1 MLMSFGEVLTVF
13 ALFLAFCSA
22 KRDAELYCGACHVLV
37 DEIDYAIKQIDPRKT
52 IQVGSFR
59 VDPKGDQKTW
69 EIPYAR
75 SEVYLTELVETV
87 CERMNQYA
95 QSTNPQTQKK
105 TYVRTSSRNGE
116 TLSLSNISMNQDIS
130 KALRF
135 ACESI
140 IEDFEDDIVKLF
152 SKEGPKLH
160 ELQNSLCLDTAELCT
175 EPAAEKQVTK
185 PGENAET
192 AEAET
197 TEAETIE
204 TEGTETESSKPEGS
218 QPEAGEIHEDL

>member
-1 MLMSFGEVLTVF
+1 MLMNFGEVLTVL
-13 ALFLAFCSA
+13 ALFWVFCSA

-37 DEIDYAIKQIDPRKT
+37 DEIDYAIRQIDPRKT

-59 VDPKGDQKTW
+59 VDPKGNQKTW

-87 CERMNQYA
+87 CEKMNQYA
-95 QSTNPQTQKK
+95 QSTDPDTQKK
-105 TYVRTSSRNGE
+105 SYVRTSSRNGE

-140 IEDFEDDIVKLF
+140 IEDFEDDMVKLF

-160 ELQNSLCLDTAELCT
+160 ELQNSLCMETAELCS
-175 EPAAEKQVTK
+175 EPASEKQVTK
-185 PGENAET
+185 PAAER

-197 TEAETIE
+197 TEAETTE
-204 TEGTETESSKPEGS
+204 TEGTEPENTESEGT
-218 QPEAGEIHEDL
+218 QPEATEAREDL

>member
-1 MLMSFGEVLTVF
+1 MQSYTV
-13 ALFLAFCSA
+13 
-22 KRDAELYCGACHVLV
+22 
-37 DEIDYAIKQIDPRKT
+37 
-52 IQVGSFR
+52 
-59 VDPKGDQKTW
+59 

-87 CERMNQYA
+87 CEKMNQYA
-95 QSTNPQTQKK
+95 QSTDPDTQKK
-105 TYVRTSSRNGE
+105 SYVRTSSRNGE

-140 IEDFEDDIVKLF
+140 IEDFEDDMVKLF

-160 ELQNSLCLDTAELCT
+160 ELQNSLCMETAELCS
-175 EPAAEKQVTK
+175 EPASEKQVTK
-185 PGENAET
+185 PAAET

-197 TEAETIE
+197 TEAETTE
-204 TEGTETESSKPEGS
+204 TEGTEPENRESDGT
-218 QPEAGEIHEDL
+218 QPEATEAREDL